1 VQGQKDTIEISLERY
16 EFFLSLEANNQLLKT
31 EAQKFAAQLAL
42 LKAELEQLK
51 RMIFGARRER
61 YEGPVPEQGTLF
73 DLPVR
78 EAEPEVQEVTVKRSK
93 KPEAKQPV
101 RAELAPHLP
110 RVEEVIEPQHI
121 PEGAK
126 KIGEAITEVLEYEP
140 ASIYVRKIVR
150 PKYAVPTATTD
161 VEQNAAIVIAELP
174 ALPLPK
180 SNAGAGLLA
189 QLIVSKYVDHQP
201 FYRQKKILER
211 QNVHIAESTIGN
223 WYLNTC
229 ELLRPLGDALL
240 RLLLE
245 SGYLMVDE
253 TPIPV
258 LTQDKP
264 GATHKGYMWVYY
276 DPLGKLVLFR
286 YHKSRGR
293 EAPDELLAN
302 YKGYLQTDGYAAYD
316 NLSNQANITHLAC
329 MAHARRKFEQSL
341 DNDRKRADY
350 AMQRFQELYAIERR
364 CKEESLSFEQIY
376 ALRQQEA
383 VPILQQLEHW
393 LKEQLPQVTPQSAIG
408 KAIAYTLR
416 LWPRLVRYTA
426 AGHLRIDN
434 NLIENAIRP
443 VALGRKNYLFAGS
456 HDAAERAALIYSL
469 LATCKINNIEPW
481 QWLKDTLNKIPT
493 QPINRIHELLPK
505 KQS

>member
-1 VQGQKDTIEISLERY
+1 MQGQKDTVEISREQY
-16 EFFLSLEANNQLLKT
+16 EFFLSLEANNQLLKL
-31 EAQKFAAQLAL
+31 ESQKLAAQLEL

-51 RMIFGARRER
+51 RMIFGAKRER
-61 YEGPVPEQGTLF
+61 YEGPIAEQGLLF
-73 DLPVR
+73 DEPVQ
-78 EAEPEVQEVTVKRSK
+78 AIQPEVQEITVKRSK
-93 KPEAKQPV
+93 QPDAKQPV

-110 RVEEVIEPQHI
+110 RVEEVIEPDHI

-126 KIGEAITEVLEYEP
+126 KIGEAITEVLEYKP
-140 ASIYVRKIVR
+140 ASVYVHKIVR
-150 PKYAVPTATTD
+150 PKYALTSQQDPDTTT
-161 VEQNAAIVIAELP
+161 IIIADLP
-174 ALPLPK
+174 AQPLPK
-180 SNAGAGLLA
+180 SNAGASLLA
-189 QLIVSKYVDHQP
+189 QIIVNKYVDHLP
-201 FYRQKKILER
+201 FYRQVKIFKR
-211 QNVHIAESTIGN
+211 QDVQIAESTIGN

-229 ELLRPLGDALL
+229 ELLKPLGETLL
-240 RLLLE
+240 NTLLQ

-264 GATHKGYMWVYY
+264 GTTHKGYMWVYY
-276 DPLGKLVLFR
+276 DPIGKLALFR

-302 YKGYLQTDGYAAYD
+302 YHGYLQTDGYAAYD
-316 NLSNQANITHLAC
+316 NLRNKDKITHLAC

-364 CKEESLSFEQIY
+364 CKEDALNFEQTR

-383 VPILQQLEHW
+383 VPILSHLEHW

-416 LWPRLVRYTA
+416 LWPRLVRYTQ
-426 AGHLRIDN
+426 AGHLCIDN
-434 NLIENAIRP
+434 NLVENAIRP

-456 HDAAERAALIYSL
+456 HEAAERAALIYSL
-469 LATCKINNIEPW
+469 LATCKLNDIEPW
-481 QWLKDTLNKIPT
+481 QWLTKTLQQLPNH
-493 QPINRIHELLPK
+493 PINRIQELLPVK
-505 KQS
+505 

>member
-1 VQGQKDTIEISLERY
+1 VQEQKDTIEISLERY
-16 EFFLSLEANNQLLKT
+16 EFFLSLEARY
-31 EAQKFAAQLAL
+31 EAVMDK
-42 LKAELEQLK
+42 LEKLE
-51 RMIFGARRER
+51 RMIFGAKRER
-61 YEGPVPEQGTLF
+61 YEGPIAEQGTLF
-73 DLPVR
+73 DLP
-78 EAEPEVQEVTVKRSK
+78 AEPVKPEVQEITVKRTK
-93 KPEAKQPV
+93 KPEAKQPI

-110 RVEEVIEPQHI
+110 RVEEVIEPDHI

-126 KIGEAITEVLEYEP
+126 KIGEAITEVLEYKP
-140 ASIYVRKIVR
+140 ATIYVHKTIR
-150 PKYAVPTATTD
+150 PKYAVPTVSSNGEESAP
-161 VEQNAAIVIAELP
+161 IIIAELP

-189 QLIVSKYVDHQP
+189 QLIVSKYVDHLP
-201 FYRQKKILER
+201 FYRQKKIFER
-211 QNVHIAESTIGN
+211 QNVQIAESTIGN

-229 ELLRPLGDALL
+229 ELLKPLSDALL
-240 RLLLE
+240 KQLLQ
-245 SGYLMVDE
+245 SGYLMADE

-258 LTQDKP
+258 LTKDKP

-276 DPLGKLVLFR
+276 DPLGKQALFR

-293 EAPDELLAN
+293 EAPNELLAN
-302 YKGYLQTDGYAAYD
+302 YEGYLQTDGYAAYD
-316 NLSNQANITHLAC
+316 NLSNQAKIIQLAC

-350 AMQRFQELYAIERR
+350 AMQHFQDLYAIERR
-364 CKEESLSFEQIY
+364 CREEYLTFEQIRE
-376 ALRQQEA
+376 LRQQEA
-383 VPILQQLEHW
+383 VPILEELEQW
-393 LKEQLPQVTPQSAIG
+393 LKEQLTQVMPQSAIG

-416 LWPRLVRYTA
+416 LWPRLVRYTT
-426 AGHLRIDN
+426 AGHLQIDN

-456 HDAAERAALIYSL
+456 HEAAERAALIYSL

-493 QPINRIHELLPK
+493 QPINRIHELLPL
-505 KQS
+505 KQSS